1 MIAAKEIVDGIRK
14 VDAAEVK
21 VRPQLAAIKLDR
33 LPQYGPEELDL
44 TSLVVRLRDLE
55 RHCNRLD
62 GQMAECKK
70 TVTTLTD
77 DHARTAG
84 SYAMATARGEA
95 ALENVQRPVKVA
107 MAARPAYQA
116 SVTKV
121 RLTERKRKMM
131 PAEGERMRSSAND
144 IPPANN
150 TPPANDMPPAN
161 YTSPRTICHL
171 RTACFTLPTEYRR
184 RLTRPERQT
193 RTTRSASAISRN
205 TPLPTSN
212 RFSALSDD
220 QQSTEVTLNV
230 VRSANSLHKVYV
242 GKFDPETG
250 EANIRSYV
258 KRHVVQDQSN
268 IAYVKKVR
276 SQSHSAPS
284 SCSFCVAMDSSAA
297 RKALFEKSHCLPTTR
312 L

>member
-1 MIAAKEIVDGIRK
+1 M
-14 VDAAEVK
+14 
-21 VRPQLAAIKLDR
+21 
-33 LPQYGPEELDL
+33 
-44 TSLVVRLRDLE
+44 VRLRELE

-70 TVTTLTD
+70 TVTTLAG

-95 ALENVQRPVKVA
+95 ALENVQRPAKVA

-121 RLTERKRKMM
+121 RLTERKRKMT
-131 PAEGERMRSSAND
+131 PAEGERMHSSANNIPPENNKLRAND
-144 IPPANN
+144 MPPANN

-161 YTSPRTICHL
+161 YTSPRTICHP
-171 RTACFTLPTEYRR
+171 RTACFTLPIEYKR

-193 RTTRSASAISRN
+193 RTTRSASPISGN

-212 RFSALSDD
+212 RFSAISDD
-220 QQSTEVTLNV
+220 QQSTEVTLKV
-230 VRSANSLHKVYV
+230 VTLANYLHNVYV

-258 KRHVVQDQSN
+258 KQHVVQDESN
-268 IAYVKKVR
+268 IAYVKKLR

-284 SCSFCVAMDSSAA
+284 LCSFCVAVGSSAA
-297 RKALFEKSHCLPTTR
+297 RKALFEKSDCLPTTR